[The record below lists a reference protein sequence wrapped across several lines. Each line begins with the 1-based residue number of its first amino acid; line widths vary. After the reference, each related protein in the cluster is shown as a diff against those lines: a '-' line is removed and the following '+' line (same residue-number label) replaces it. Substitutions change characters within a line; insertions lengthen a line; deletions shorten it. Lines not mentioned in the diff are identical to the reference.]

1 MFSETQDMEKLPPT
15 EDALLQHTKRSLFQ
29 TGVWMVTTAEPDYP
43 LPKDNGWKK
52 KDDGKYTPLWIT
64 IPEVAKN
71 VQVNSPSAN
80 ALETALLAAVENQM
94 HKETSYLFRCC
105 DLFLVLLLLN
115 IFLAPRLFCYP
126 IIFYTFC
133 RKVTK
138 WAHLTPIYTL
148 MTPCMG

>member
-1 MFSETQDMEKLPPT
+1 MEKLPPT

-29 TGVWMVTTAEPDYP
+29 MGVWMVTTAEPDYP

-64 IPEVAKN
+64 ISVVAKCSS
-71 VQVNSPSAN
+71 QLTKCKCSGDCSSCSCGKSN
-80 ALETALLAAVENQM
+80 ALSDKLSV
-94 HKETSYLFRCC
+94 CC
-105 DLFLVLLLLN
+105 DLFLILLLLN

-126 IIFYTFC
+126 IMFYTFC

-148 MTPCMG
+148 MTSCMG